1 MPKRSIT
8 LIITDLD
15 DGTHARTSLRQFCR
29 ANPSQG
35 PGTEDVCRR
44 AMRLKPGHSFTGGGG
59 AAPWFK
65 VTRARGA

>member
-1 MPKRSIT
+1 MPKRSVT

-15 DGTHARTSLRQFCR
+15 DGTTRRTSLRQFCR

-35 PGTEDVCRR
+35 PSTENACR
-44 AMRLKPGHSFTGGGG
+44 AAHRLKPGHSFIVGGG

-65 VTRARGA
+65 VSRARGT

>member
-1 MPKRSIT
+1 MHHRSPT

-15 DGTHARTSLRQFCR
+15 DSTHTRTSLRQFCR

-44 AMRLKPGHSFTGGGG
+44 AMRLKPGHSFTVGGG

-65 VTRARGA
+65 ITRVRS